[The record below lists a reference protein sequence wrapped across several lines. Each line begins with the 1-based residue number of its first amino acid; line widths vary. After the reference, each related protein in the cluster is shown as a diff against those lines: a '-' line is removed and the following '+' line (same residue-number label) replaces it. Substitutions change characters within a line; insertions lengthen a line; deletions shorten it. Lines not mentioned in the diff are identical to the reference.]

1 MSDTCMNVVP
11 SNAVPTIKAIVMS
24 GGGNVAFTFYGI
36 LKETHKLGVWNFDDV
51 EAYYSTS
58 AGSII
63 SAMMPVVN
71 KLGWEIMDDFMIK
84 RPWQKL
90 FDFNLNTVIS
100 AYQKQGMFN
109 ETLTKKIY
117 EPLLSAVDIDI
128 NITLAQH
135 HDWCGKD
142 MHFIT
147 CDLTTMQIVD
157 LNWRTHPDWLLTDAV
172 YCSMCLP
179 ILCVP
184 FKCDGHIYADGGV
197 MCNYP
202 IHQCLSDGWNEN
214 EILGIDASKYASSS
228 GEIPSFET
236 ITDYLLWLL
245 VCAWRK
251 ISAPMKITPYHLHVK
266 KEKEYASIY
275 DIYTST
281 SNIEERAKLVEDGK
295 NMAHDFFCTFCETT

>member
-1 MSDTCMNVVP
+1 
-11 SNAVPTIKAIVMS
+11 MS

-36 LKETHKLGVWNFDDV
+36 LRESNKRGFWDFDKV

-63 SAMMPVVN
+63 SAMMPVAQQ
-71 KLGWEIMDDFMIK
+71 LGWEIMDEFMLK

-90 FDFNLNTVIS
+90 FDFNIS
-100 AYQKQGMFN
+100 TIVAAYQKQGMFDA
-109 ETLTKKIY
+109 TITQKIY
-117 EPLLSAVDIDI
+117 EPLLSAVDLSID
-128 NITLAQH
+128 ITLAEH

-147 CDLTTMQIVD
+147 CDLTNMEIVD
-157 LNWRTHPDWLLTDAV
+157 LNWRTHPDWKLTDAV

-179 ILCVP
+179 MLCVP
-184 FKCDGHIYADGGV
+184 YKYEGHVYADGGV
-197 MCNYP
+197 MCNFP
-202 IHQCLSDGWNEN
+202 VHQCLGDGWDEN
-214 EILGIDASKYASSS
+214 EIFGIDATKYGVSKMDND
-228 GEIPSFET
+228 FTT

-251 ISAPMKITPYHLHVK
+251 ISAPKREIPHLLHVK

-275 DIYTST
+275 DIYVST
-281 SNIEERAKLVEDGK
+281 SNIEERTKLVEDGK
-295 NMAHDFFCTFCETT
+295 RMACEFMVGRSEGPQSATPE